1 MLTDSQKNDIKS
13 FYSKEFDRD
22 FLISHSIGY
31 VQLGDEQG
39 YLDVQQFDPPETIP
53 NLRVLLKLQ
62 GLPGVVKLKEINVDS
77 IPQSVLDAFNR
88 HIWYSRYVLTDIR
101 IVKFNISDID
111 TFGVYSESYSDDGW
125 SSSLISWEIYL
136 SDGELLGS
144 LKYDNPDWLDRVI
157 NYNDFDL
164 IVPPP
169 YNSSE
174 IRDPLSP
181 IYVAESC
188 YKWMLPLWSES
199 EVVLIK

>member
-31 VQLGDEQG
+31 VKLGDEQG
-39 YLDVQQFDPPETIP
+39 YLDVQQYDPPETIP

-62 GLPGVVKLKEINVDS
+62 GLPEVVKLKKINVDS
-77 IPQSVLDAFNR
+77 IPQSVIDAFDR

-101 IVKFNISDID
+101 IVKFDVSGID

-144 LKYDNPDWLDRVI
+144 LIYDKPDWLDRTV

-169 YNSSE
+169 YNPGE
-174 IRDPLSP
+174 IRDPLFP
-181 IYVAESC
+181 IFVKENC
-188 YKWMLPLWSES
+188 YEWILPLWSES
-199 EVVLIK
+199 NVVLVK

>member
-31 VQLGDEQG
+31 VKLGDEQG
-39 YLDVQQFDPPETIP
+39 YLDVQQYDPPETIP

-62 GLPGVVKLKEINVDS
+62 GLPEVVRLKEINVDS
-77 IPQSVLDAFNR
+77 IPQSVIDAFDR

-101 IVKFNISDID
+101 IVKFNVSGID

-136 SDGELLGS
+136 LNGELLGS
-144 LKYDNPDWLDRVI
+144 LISEKPDWLDRTI

-169 YNSSE
+169 YNPGE

-181 IYVAESC
+181 IFVKENC
-188 YKWMLPLWSES
+188 YEWILPLWSKS
-199 EVVLIK
+199 NVVLVK